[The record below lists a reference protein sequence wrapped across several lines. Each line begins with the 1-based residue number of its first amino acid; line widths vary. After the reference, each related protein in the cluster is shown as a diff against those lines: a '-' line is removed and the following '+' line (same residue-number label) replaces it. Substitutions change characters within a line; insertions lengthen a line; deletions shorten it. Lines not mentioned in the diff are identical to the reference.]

1 MPKTL
6 GSRCLNGLLVDP
18 HGELATA
25 FGLYFHARSM
35 EILEATTPD
44 PAELWLPADCDFA
57 LVADIGPE
65 ALRHVM
71 RALLD
76 QDDGLPIVVAGLRT
90 IDDAVVAVN
99 NGAKRIYGEKIDFPD
114 LEQYLDSLP
123 SKGGIRGR
131 SKHSPTDPRERPPE
145 ADAAELPQPV
155 RPLDGEEEPFLKVRE
170 RYAAV
175 REVLPPSKEVLP
187 NVPPSLEPH
196 VLPDIQ
202 GMSLANQERVL
213 TSAVHALDEVYSS
226 ADCALVSSQG
236 VLVFRQVAH
245 AYSAWCGTGSGG
257 LRVCESLDSC
267 LEEIEKI
274 AETRRAE
281 GYLLAIG
288 AWDTFSPG
296 AREAVA
302 AAYLRQ
308 IQAAPPGNPLRLL
321 LGHCSP
327 PGDWSVLRFTHQQ
340 LFRGTCLM
348 ALPELPPLG
357 A

>member
-1 MPKTL
+1 MGDPSILQPTPGKSRLRLMP
-6 GSRCLNGLLVDP
+6 LN
-18 HGELATA
+18 
-25 FGLYFHARSM
+25 S
-35 EILEATTPD
+35 
-44 PAELWLPADCDFA
+44 
-57 LVADIGPE
+57 
-65 ALRHVM
+65 
-71 RALLD
+71 
-76 QDDGLPIVVAGLRT
+76 
-90 IDDAVVAVN
+90 
-99 NGAKRIYGEKIDFPD
+99 
-114 LEQYLDSLP
+114 
-123 SKGGIRGR
+123 
-131 SKHSPTDPRERPPE
+131 
-145 ADAAELPQPV
+145 PQPV
-155 RPLDGEEEPFLKVRE
+155 RPLDGEGEHFLKVRE

-187 NVPPSLEPH
+187 NVLPSLEPH

-236 VLVFRQVAH
+236 VGAFRQVAH

-288 AWDTFSPG
+288 AWDTFSSG

-308 IQAAPPGNPLRLL
+308 IQAAPPGPWKSFYVCFWAIVRPAGRLV
-321 LGHCSP
+321 GPSFHPSA
-327 PGDWSVLRFTHQQ
+327 R

-348 ALPELPPLG
+348 ALPELPRPLG
-357 A
+357 LNKD